1 MTAVCGKSRLLCSGS
16 LLRIALCLVSCLC
29 APLLAQGA
37 GGRVTEDELAP
48 LKKRDDPLVFA
59 VYVPTGYD
67 GKKEA
72 PLILALHGGRG
83 TARQFAGFL
92 RPLAEGQGAI
102 LACPQG
108 FEEVVGADGYWWK
121 GNRAEMAA
129 LDRLVAHVR
138 QRYKIDAKRISLV
151 GLADGAELGL
161 RWALSGKDRGIYGF
175 VALNFLKVK
184 GSLRPPK
191 KPLKV
196 CLIACRDAKEK
207 RRSLKEHAEKTRDA
221 LVRAKAPVVL
231 RVVPS
236 SSRSF
241 FHGWEKEFRKA
252 YQWFE
257 GKLDWPKE
265 LADAQRPPEKG

>member
-1 MTAVCGKSRLLCSGS
+1 VVRV
-16 LLRIALCLVSCLC
+16 ALCLFFSLC
-29 APLLAQGA
+29 APVLAQGVR
-37 GGRVTEDELAP
+37 GKVTEDELPP

-59 VYVPTGYD
+59 VYVPTAYD
-67 GKKEA
+67 GKKEV

-108 FEEVVGADGYWWK
+108 FEEIVGAEGYWWK
-121 GNRAEMAA
+121 GNKAEMAA

-151 GLADGAELGL
+151 GLADGAEQGF
-161 RWALSGKDRGIYGF
+161 RWALSGKDRGIYGL
-175 VALNFLKVK
+175 VALNFLFKFK

-191 KPLKV
+191 QLRV
-196 CLIACRDAKEK
+196 CLIASRDAKEK
-207 RRSLKEHAEKTRDA
+207 RASLKEHAEKTQKA

-252 YQWFE
+252 YQWFN
-257 GKLDWPKE
+257 GQLDWPKE
-265 LADAQRPPEKG
+265 LAAAQAPPKNG